1 MSIPNPYIINID
13 LFWPNMNRP
22 TQNEIARV
30 RAFDVDGAVET
41 EVGQSEYDPETGG
54 WPVVLQNIAAFSAT
68 RETAN
73 LRFRIYS
80 ANGQEVGW
88 TQTFNA
94 IQSGSR
100 VRIIIGQS
108 AELVSGATWTASS
121 RQHRVFGTV
130 RNTIGLAASGMV
142 VQAFHVGWTS
152 NGIEE
157 FPIGTAESDAGG
169 SFEILYSPPPVAS
182 ASIPIG
188 TPAGQINLIVYAN
201 EKLNP
206 EGTELRQLS
215 ASDVIYNAAREQR
228 LDLVIDRVVAS
239 ADSEYERL
247 DTGLKPSLGT
257 GEAAQ
262 LSTVRKLDERPDFLS
277 LVARSSG
284 FDEALV
290 RAFVRSWL
298 IAREIDTQLPP
309 STLSAPM
316 SREVIYPLVRAGLGD
331 NLRALLDVNPDQ
343 FFQTLVAAVHR
354 GIISAAIEE
363 HIHPTLVGDWRT
375 VLAKLMNFVPLDE
388 GSDRPWQQQLLELVL
403 GKEERFPKILNV
415 RQTSF
420 GTATTAHQVAM
431 PPAVTAGDLLIA
443 LFAASDGPAVTTP
456 AGWTQLW
463 SSSHPLDGRVGLSG
477 YAKVATGSEGGTLV
491 DFQTSTAQQ
500 AAAQVFRV
508 AKNSWKGT
516 ISAGVTVAASAFGL
530 SPEANPPALTPSTG
544 TRETLWLPCAA
555 FFGAPTV
562 TSWPNGYDT
571 HNFTRS
577 STSSGNCALVS
588 AARAEAALSEDPPPF
603 AVSGT
608 PALWLARTVGIQGL
622 PAAENPFRA
631 KKEALIGAHFDNL
644 GELPGV
650 LSALVDD
657 EVLTEQEAEDITFVF
672 EMYEKVGRYYP
683 IVAAVY
689 NYKANSDWRT
699 IEDLAALPLDGEF
712 PNWTI
717 FASGSTNYNAG
728 RYPGD
733 VPGFSSTYSQ
743 GAVYARRLYDLFGKV
758 SPQRRFVSRIQGT
771 PTLVAVRQFLT
782 DHPDFSLE
790 KGDIDD
796 YVADNELALSSDT
809 VGSIKQLQRVFRLT
823 PDFEAA
829 AHLIEQELDSAVR
842 IARIPEDRFVADH
855 EEHVGGLTAARD
867 IHRTA
872 SHYANEIL
880 TTLVKFHPN
889 LNEVGGMTAV
899 PGPVNFSVLDPT
911 HGYTPGLVTSPSE
924 AISNKLPN
932 WITLFGDLNKC
943 ACKHCQTVLSPG
955 AYLMDLLEWVDG
967 APRRTLFERRP
978 DLEDIELTCSNTN
991 TVLPYIDLVNE
1002 VLEAVVEP
1010 LEFTIALTPATLE
1023 QAKDGDA
1030 GALSAL
1036 RSALGAEGYVLSE
1049 RAVANRSAAYTEASK
1064 EWIVE
1069 DDAVRFRIQGN
1080 AAPLAVY
1087 PALQTSGTN
1096 DSLEVFPEHF
1106 NHKAYDKLAQAVF
1119 PFHLPLALGREE
1131 IDILLKQKNIRR
1143 HEILEAFSM
1152 SDADVKL
1159 RDVNIALAYLNL
1171 TPSEAQ
1177 AILGAERPVSE
1188 YWGFVIPPGAEEVT
1202 IRRPDKP
1209 TLKIT
1214 AREPD
1219 PEVDTDTRPAWV
1231 KLVTLVPVF
1240 LHRTGLSYQELL
1252 ELLDTRFV
1260 HGQAAD
1266 LHGLHV
1272 ASSSDELVE
1281 CNYNEFQ
1288 IAHLT
1293 TDTLRRVSFFVR
1305 LWRKLGWSM
1314 RELDAYL
1321 MDLEDGDIPDDLVR
1335 LAQVKRLV
1343 DELKVPPLDV
1353 VAWWAHLDTRRTGRI
1368 EKSRFDEVFLVGAPS
1383 QAEHQGLDR
1392 VRMGATINLAT
1403 VTDDEDYPAHIRASL
1418 RLSSTDIERLWG
1430 EVIASRSVTHLG
1442 LAELT
1447 EMFRVATFSRAMG
1460 ISIAEFYDLAALVGN
1475 PFDGG
1480 ATDLQAA
1487 ILNTYAA
1494 IRELVR
1500 ARATRMSAAEIAYY
1514 LRDESAP
1521 GDPFAPTAEDIAR
1534 AVRRLSAAAAEI
1546 EATYPDQ
1553 IPDAAALAAALSKIM
1568 PADKVVRTIQIVE
1581 GPPPPPNQ
1589 DDFDTQAEYDNAL
1602 AAYETVHAPLRE
1614 QNRSFLHRYLGRF
1627 IAGAPGD
1634 DPIEQLV
1641 TYDAGRSRV
1650 LRYKLVWDR
1659 LRGYLIDQARAASA
1673 LTVASEL
1680 MDLARDETEML
1691 LTTALKPLTADFGT
1705 SLDDWKQFLKGEWN
1719 TAEPGERRAFVV
1731 IPRDEEYTFTISVSL
1746 PVEPNV
1752 EVALWV
1758 DGEQRTSYTY
1768 IDDEQNR
1775 VYLYHGR
1782 KLKAGTVLDVRI
1794 TYSGAEDV
1802 ALLWQVGNADALPV
1816 PASAVVSF
1824 RTDVYVKLLK
1834 AVGLAKGL
1842 ELTRP
1847 ELRYLIE
1854 ESNALSLEDLPVRD
1868 ADVDVPWSALGNFID
1883 LLDLQRSVALKT
1895 KTLFDFWSE
1904 GGGSADA
1911 GADDVAA
1918 LIGWKTEDMLAVFDL
1933 LSPAPPPPPPWH
1945 EVFDP
1950 SNTVKLWQML
1960 RATAGIVRRL
1970 ELNASQIVDLLL
1982 SPAPTIGAAV
1992 RLRNVFRS
2000 QFSSDAWKEV
2010 FKPLRDPLRRRQR
2023 DALTGYLTTGAVEI
2037 DGAIGEQKP
2046 DFFDEND
2053 LFAHFLIDVEME
2065 PDTLIS
2071 RVRLALNVVQ
2081 LFVQRVFLGLEND
2094 ASLIQ
2099 LEQAKDQWT
2108 WMQSYRVWEANR
2120 KVFLYPENWIE
2131 PELRDDKTE
2140 FFTELENEL
2149 LEGDITHERGLT
2161 ALRNYLEKMSEVSN
2175 LEVVGTYAEDVFSSG
2190 VNQVLHVVG
2199 RTRFQSRS
2207 FYYRTFQAK
2216 QFHDGVW
2223 TPWRKINID
2232 INADVVAPVV
2242 FNGRLHLFWPL
2253 VQSKQ
2258 KPKPLP
2264 ANKSFVDG
2272 NNAGDVHAE
2281 FQAEIRLMW
2290 SEYVAS
2296 ENKWLKPKLSKT
2308 RVTDNDAETIFDREL
2323 GEDQPRTTGYHLRV
2337 AVASSEYVSVDVV
2350 KTNIPTGDGAPI
2362 PGWPSWLIDWPLQD
2376 QNFFIPRLLG
2386 TFAVWHTGEDTL
2398 GSSNLVLKLGENW
2411 PEGTVLKQNA
2421 AVEVDFI
2428 VNTKAA
2434 GDELRFLGNA
2444 PFFRRTPGA
2453 FRVFGT
2459 NFPYLGSA
2467 EHKPFF
2473 YETPSTSLFAVNKGV
2488 VTQPGLSREKTQVAL
2503 FSTFSHPL
2511 VTEVRKRLQA
2521 FGPEGIMNR
2530 ATQALPIA
2538 DNRYYSNYYY
2548 NYYGHLY
2555 LGYHIAGDRQAW
2567 GTTQRMIETELHPT
2581 RSVAQPYPLPTIE
2594 FGYGTPFGIYN
2605 WELFFH
2611 LPMLIAGRLSQDL
2624 KFEDAMKWYHYVF
2637 DPKQELT
2644 RYEQTKRWVE
2654 RLPAGCRYWNFL
2666 PFFAN
2671 KDATDSLSETL
2682 GLTKTLSAY
2691 DRQELTA
2698 LIDDW
2703 RRDPFNPHLI
2713 ARQRLVAYQK
2723 FVVMKYLDNLIAW
2736 ADQLFRLDTIE
2747 AINQATQLYILAA
2760 ELLGDR
2766 PEAVEPL
2773 TGEPRYTYRELKT
2786 KGIKTFSNAIV
2797 DVEYRLVSNSEH
2809 LKQTQL
2815 APEGSAAASIKNLSL
2830 KTLFFCVPRNERI
2843 DGYWD
2848 TVQDRLFKIRNSMN
2862 IDGIKRQLKLFEPPI
2877 DPALLVRA
2885 AAAGLDLGSVLAQL
2899 NTPLP
2904 CYRFGTWIQRA
2915 VDLAN
2920 ELKGFGVALLAAL
2933 EKKDA
2938 EELQLVRQ
2946 GHEIKMLELVR
2957 RVRQAQIAEA
2967 EENIRA
2973 LERSRAL
2980 AEERHTEYRSR
2991 ARISKSEKTQI
3002 SMTEASNL
3010 LEVGQGTFHT
3020 LGGLF
3025 AAVPDPEAGM
3035 VGPFPL
3041 INMKAKVGTA
3051 FITTMNSIA
3060 NALGAAASW
3069 TRGRANLAGINAG
3082 HERRWE
3088 DWKLQERL
3096 ARKEIEQINQQ
3107 IVAAQIRRDVAQ
3119 RELENHETQ
3128 MEHAEEVRDFLQEK
3142 FTSRD
3147 LYQWMVRE
3155 LSRTYQQVYKLAYD
3169 VAKSAERTFQFELG
3183 LEGTSFI
3190 QFGYFDSLR
3199 QGLLAGEKL
3208 VLDLKRMEVAYLE
3221 RNRREF
3227 EIQKPISLA
3236 AINPAALQDLREK
3249 GACEFELPEVLFDL
3263 DHPGQYFRRIRA
3275 VRLTIPCVT
3284 GPHTSVSAKL
3294 TLLGSAIRK
3303 QSTANPTAYPYT
3315 GFDDP
3320 RFVHDLVGIQSI
3332 ATSSAQS
3339 DAGLFELNF
3348 RDERYLPF
3356 EGAGVI
3362 SRWRLELPTAYPQFD
3377 HNTISDAVM
3386 QLSYTARDGG
3396 GTLKDGAESAII
3408 DGLNRILKVVS
3419 EQETGLVR
3427 VFSLRKE
3434 FPDVFHR
3441 LLTSPGEPVDMTLLP
3456 EHFPFVI
3463 RRARM
3468 TLALA
3473 NIVDDEGH
3481 VDLHVITK
3489 PGATLSGANISLN
3502 GGNATPVNP
3511 QNGIAVQSLPKGGSA
3526 STTLLQSWAAETWA
3540 LQQTGLSGDAVEDI
3554 VFVVRYTAAAAD

>member
-30 RAFDVDGAVET
+30 RAFDIEGSTER
-41 EVGQSEYDPETGG
+41 EVGQGQYDPETGG
-54 WPVVLQNIAAFSAT
+54 WPVVLQRVAVFEST

-80 ANGQEVGW
+80 ASGQEVGW

-108 AELVSGATWTASS
+108 AELVSSGATWTASS
-121 RQHRVFGTV
+121 RQHRAFGAV
-130 RNTIGLAASGMV
+130 RNTIGLAASGIV
-142 VQAFHVGWTS
+142 VEAYHVGWTS
-152 NGIEE
+152 GGIDE
-157 FPIGTAESDAGG
+157 FLLSRAESDAGG
-169 SFEILYSPPPVAS
+169 NFEILYSPPPVAS

-188 TPAGQINLIVYAN
+188 TPAGQINLILYAN

-206 EGTELRQLS
+206 EGTDLRRLS
-215 ASDVIYNAAREQR
+215 SSEVIYNAAREQQ
-228 LDLVIDRVVAS
+228 LDVVIDRVVAN
-239 ADSEYERL
+239 ADCEYERL
-247 DTGLKPSLGT
+247 VTGLKPSLGVSD
-257 GEAAQ
+257 AAQ
-262 LSTVRKLDERPDFLS
+262 LSTVRTLDERPDFLT

-298 IAREIDTQLPP
+298 IAKEIDTQLPP
-309 STLSAPM
+309 STLSGPM
-316 SREVIYPLVRAGLGD
+316 SREVIYSLVRAGLGD
-331 NLRALLDVNPDQ
+331 NLRALLDVNPDK

-354 GIISAAIEE
+354 GIISAAIEVD
-363 HIHPTLVGDWRT
+363 IYPTLVDTWRT
-375 VLAKLMNFVPLDE
+375 VLTKLMNFVPLAP
-388 GSDRPWQQQLLELVL
+388 GSKPPWQQQLLELVL
-403 GKEERFPKILNV
+403 GEDATMPRVQSYWTMPFPAN
-415 RQTSF
+415 
-420 GTATTAHQVAM
+420 TTNHPVAM
-431 PPAVTAGDLLIA
+431 LSDVTAGDLLIV
-443 LFAASDGPAVTTP
+443 LFANDEGSPVTTP

-463 SSSHPLDGRVGLSG
+463 SSTDNPSAPAVRLSG
-477 YAKVATGSEGGTLV
+477 YAKVGVGSEGGTSV
-491 DFQTSTAQQ
+491 NFQTTVPQQ
-500 AAAQVFRV
+500 AVAHVYRV
-508 AKNSWKGT
+508 SKDSWKGT
-516 ISAGVTVAASAFGL
+516 IAEGVAFGTAE
-530 SPEANPPALTPSTG
+530 PGFGTAANPPLLDPPGDAAK
-544 TRETLWLPCAA
+544 TLWLACAA
-555 FFGAPTV
+555 FDLG
-562 TSWPNGYDT
+562 WPWESFPSDYTNGRYT
-571 HNFTRS
+571 TS
-577 STSSGNCALVS
+577 STSDGNCGLMS
-588 AARAEAALSEDPPPF
+588 AWRGSLAGSENPSSFAITSNSGAEWVAQ
-603 AVSGT
+603 
-608 PALWLARTVGIQGL
+608 TVGIRGID
-622 PAAENPFRA
+622 AADRPNRA

-644 GELPGV
+644 GELPG
-650 LSALVDD
+650 LLAALVDD
-657 EVLTEQEAEDITFVF
+657 EVLTEQQAEDVTFVF

-689 NYKANSDWRT
+689 ASKASSGWRT
-699 IEDLAALPLDGEF
+699 IEDLATVTLDGAH
-712 PNWTI
+712 PNWTD
-717 FASGSTNYNAG
+717 FASSSTSYNNG

-733 VPGFSSTYSQ
+733 VPGFNGTSGQ
-743 GAVYARRLYDLFGKV
+743 GAVYARRLYDLFGKL

-771 PTLVAVRQFLT
+771 TTLVAVRQFLT

-796 YVADNELALSSDT
+796 YLAESELTLNADT
-809 VGSIKQLQRVFRLT
+809 VGSIKQLQRLFRLT
-823 PDFEAA
+823 PDFDAA
-829 AHLIEQELDSAVR
+829 AHLIGQALDSAVR

-880 TTLVKFHPN
+880 ATLVKFHPN
-889 LNEVGGMTAV
+889 LNEVGGLSAV
-899 PGPVNFSVLDPT
+899 PGPVNFTVLDPT
-911 HGYTPGLVTSPSE
+911 HGYTPDLVDTPDDTVSG
-924 AISNKLPN
+924 KFPN

-967 APRRTLFERRP
+967 APKRTLFERRP

-991 TVLPYIDLVNE
+991 TVLPYIDIVNE

-1010 LEFTIALTPATLE
+1010 LEFTIGVTPETMN
-1023 QAKDGDA
+1023 QAKDGVE
-1030 GALSAL
+1030 GALGAL
-1036 RSALGAEGYVLSE
+1036 RSAVLAEGYVLSE
-1049 RAVANRSAAYTEASK
+1049 RAVATQSAAYTEPSK

-1069 DDAVRFRIQGN
+1069 DDAVRFRIRGN
-1080 AAPLAVY
+1080 ASPLTVY
-1087 PALQTSGTN
+1087 PALQTNGAN

-1131 IDILLKQKNIRR
+1131 IDIFLKQKNIRK
-1143 HEILEAFSM
+1143 HEILEAFST
-1152 SDADVKL
+1152 SDADTKL
-1159 RDVNIALAYLNL
+1159 LDPNIALAYLNL

-1177 AILGAERPVSE
+1177 AILGAERPVPE
-1188 YWGFVIPPGAEEVT
+1188 YWGFVIPPGAHEVT

-1214 AREPD
+1214 ATEPAPGD
-1219 PEVDTDTRPAWV
+1219 PDTRPAWV

-1240 LHRTGLSYQELL
+1240 LHRTGLSYQDLL
-1252 ELLDTRFV
+1252 DLLDTRFV
-1260 HGQAAD
+1260 HRQAAD
-1266 LHGLHV
+1266 THGLHIV
-1272 ASSSDELVE
+1272 SSTEERVE

-1288 IAHLT
+1288 IAHLN

-1321 MDLEDGDIPDDLVR
+1321 MSLEDGNIPATLVR
-1335 LAQVKRLV
+1335 LAQVKRLA
-1343 DELKVPPLDV
+1343 DELKLSPLDV
-1353 VAWWAHLDTRRTGRI
+1353 VAWWANLDTRRTGRI

-1383 QAEHQGLDR
+1383 QAEYQGLER
-1392 VRMGATINLAT
+1392 VRIGATVNLAT
-1403 VTDDEDYPAHIRASL
+1403 VADDEDYPAHLRAAL
-1418 RLSSTDIERLWG
+1418 RLNSTDIDRLWG
-1430 EVIASRSVTHLG
+1430 EVILSQPGTNLG

-1447 EMFRVATFSRAMG
+1447 EMYRVATFSRAMG
-1460 ISIAEFYDLAALVGN
+1460 LSVAEFYDLAALVGN
-1475 PFDGG
+1475 PFAEG
-1480 ATDLQAA
+1480 AADLQAA

-1494 IRELVR
+1494 IREFER

-1514 LRDESAP
+1514 LRNESGP
-1521 GDPFAPTAEDIAR
+1521 GDPFAPTAEDMTR
-1534 AVRRLSAAAAEI
+1534 AVQRLSAAAAEI

-1553 IPDAAALAAALSKIM
+1553 IPDAAALVAALTKIM
-1568 PADKVVRTIQIVE
+1568 PAEKVVRAIQIVE
-1581 GPPPPPNQ
+1581 GPPPPPQ
-1589 DDFDTQAEYDNAL
+1589 RDDFDTQQKYDDAL
-1602 AAYETVHAPLRE
+1602 AGYEAVQAPLRE
-1614 QNRSFLHRYLGRF
+1614 QNRNFLNRYFAAF
-1627 IAGAPGD
+1627 IGWAPD
-1634 DPIEQLV
+1634 NDPIDQLV
-1641 TYDAGRSRV
+1641 TYDEARSRV

-1659 LRGYLIDQARAASA
+1659 LRAYLVDQARTASA
-1673 LTVASEL
+1673 LTVAAEL
-1680 MDLARDETEML
+1680 MDLARDEAEAL
-1691 LTTALKPLTADFGT
+1691 LTKALRILTGDFGMAI
-1705 SLDDWKQFLKGEWN
+1705 DDWKSFLKAEWN
-1719 TAEPGERRAFVV
+1719 TAEPGERRASVV
-1731 IPRDEEYTFTISVSL
+1731 IPRDDDYVFIISVSL
-1746 PVEPNV
+1746 PVAPSA
-1752 EVALWV
+1752 EVALWI
-1758 DGEQRTSYTY
+1758 DGEQRTSSGYN
-1768 IDDEQNR
+1768 EVQQNKL
-1775 VYLYHGR
+1775 YLYPGQ
-1782 KLKAGTVLDVRI
+1782 KLKAGTVLDVRV
-1794 TYSGAEDV
+1794 TYSGTED
-1802 ALLWQVGNADALPV
+1802 ATLLWQVGNADPVPV
-1816 PASAVVSF
+1816 PASAIVPF
-1824 RTDVYVKLLK
+1824 RADVYTKLFK
-1834 AVGLAKGL
+1834 AVGLVKGL
-1842 ELTRP
+1842 ELKRS
-1847 ELRYLIE
+1847 ELKYLSE
-1854 ESNALSLEDLPVRD
+1854 GSTGLSLDELPLRD
-1868 ADVDVPWSALGNFID
+1868 DDADVPWSALAGFID
-1883 LLDLQRSVALKT
+1883 LLDLQRSVELKS

-1911 GADDVAA
+1911 GADDVAV
-1918 LIGWKTEDMLAVFDL
+1918 LTGWKTEDILAVLDL
-1933 LSPAPPPPPPWH
+1933 ISPAPPPPPPWH
-1945 EVFDP
+1945 NPDLSEMLE
-1950 SNTVKLWQML
+1950 LWQML
-1960 RATAGIVRRL
+1960 RATMRIVRRL
-1970 ELNASQIVDLLL
+1970 ELNASQIIDLLL
-1982 SPAPTIGAAV
+1982 SPAPTLGAAV

-2000 QFSSDAWKEV
+2000 QFSRDAWKEV

-2023 DALTGYLTTGAVEI
+2023 DALTGYLTTGAVEV
-2037 DGAIGEQKP
+2037 DGVNGEQKP
-2046 DFFDEND
+2046 DFVDEND

-2071 RVRLALNVVQ
+2071 RIRLALNVVQ
-2081 LFVQRVFLGLEND
+2081 LFVQRVFLGLEDN

-2099 LEQAKDQWT
+2099 LEQAKDQWA
-2108 WMQSYRVWEANR
+2108 WMQNYRVWEANR

-2149 LEGDITHERGLT
+2149 VEGDITHERGLT
-2161 ALRNYLEKMSEVSN
+2161 ALHNYLEKMSEVSN
-2175 LEVVGTYAEDVFSSG
+2175 LEVVGTYAEEVFSSG
-2190 VNQVLHVVG
+2190 VNHVLHVVG

-2216 QFHDGVW
+2216 QFHNGVW
-2223 TPWRKINID
+2223 TPWKKINLD

-2253 VQSKQ
+2253 VQNKQ
-2258 KPKPLP
+2258 KPTPLP
-2264 ANKSFVDG
+2264 ANKNHVDG
-2272 NNAGDVHAE
+2272 DNAGAVHAD

-2296 ENKWLKPKLSKT
+2296 ENKWLKPKLSKS
-2308 RVTDNDAETIFDREL
+2308 RVTDADAETIFDREL
-2323 GEDQPRTTGYHLRV
+2323 GEDKPRTAGYHLRV

-2350 KTNIPTGDGAPI
+2350 KTNIPNADGVSRAD
-2362 PGWPSWLIDWPLQD
+2362 SLAEWLWKDK
-2376 QNFFIPRLLG
+2376 NFLRPKRLG
-2386 TFAVWHTGEDTL
+2386 TFAVWHTGDDTL
-2398 GSSNLVLKLGENW
+2398 GSSDLVLKVGESW
-2411 PEGTVLKQNA
+2411 PEGTLLVQNA
-2421 AVEVDFI
+2421 AVEVDYI
-2428 VNTKAA
+2428 VHARNA

-2467 EHKPFF
+2467 ELKPFF
-2473 YETPSTSLFAVNKGV
+2473 YETPSTSLFAVSKGV
-2488 VTQPGLSREKTQVAL
+2488 VTRSGLSREKTQVAS
-2503 FSTFSHPL
+2503 FSTFNHPL

-2567 GTTQRMIETELHPT
+2567 GTTQRLIETELHPT
-2581 RSVAQPYPLPTIE
+2581 RSVEQPYPLPTIE

-2654 RLPAGCRYWNFL
+2654 RLPAGSRYWNFL

-2682 GLTKTLSAY
+2682 GLTKTLSTY

-2703 RRDPFNPHLI
+2703 RRNPFNPHLI
-2713 ARQRLVAYQK
+2713 ARQRVVAYQK
-2723 FVVMKYLDNLIAW
+2723 SVVMKYLDNLIAW

-2786 KGIKTFSNAIV
+2786 KGITSFSNAIV

-2815 APEGSAAASIKNLSL
+2815 AQEDSATASIKNLSL
-2830 KTLFFCVPRNERI
+2830 RTLFFCVPRNERL

-2862 IDGIKRQLKLFEPPI
+2862 IDGVKRQLKLFEPPI

-2899 NTPLP
+2899 NAPLP

-2920 ELKGFGVALLAAL
+2920 ELKGFGAALLAAL

-2938 EELQLVRQ
+2938 EELQLMRQ

-2957 RVRQAQIAEA
+2957 LVRQTQITEA
-2967 EENIRA
+2967 EENITA
-2973 LERSRAL
+2973 LTLSRAL
-2980 AEERHTEYRSR
+2980 AEERLTEYSTR
-2991 ARISKSEKTQI
+2991 ARISKSERTQLT
-3002 SMTEASNL
+3002 MTNVGTQ
-3010 LEVGQGTFHT
+3010 LEVLQGVFHT
-3020 LGGLF
+3020 LGGMF
-3025 AAVPDPEAGM
+3025 ASIPDTKAGM

-3041 INMKAKVGTA
+3041 ISVDAKIGTA
-3051 FITTMNSIA
+3051 FITSMNSIA
-3060 NALGAAASW
+3060 NAFGAGASVA
-3069 TRGRANLAGINAG
+3069 RGNANLAGINAG

-3088 DWKLQERL
+3088 DWQLQKRL
-3096 ARKEIEQINQQ
+3096 AEKEIEQINQQ
-3107 IVAAQIRRDVAQ
+3107 IVAAQIRRDIAQ

-3128 MEHAEEVRDFLQEK
+3128 MEHAEEVREFLQEK
-3142 FTSRD
+3142 FTSRE

-3183 LEGTSFI
+3183 LDGTSFI

-3208 VLDLKRMEVAYLE
+3208 VFDLKRMEVAYLE

-3303 QSTANPTAYPYT
+3303 QSTANPTAYAYT

-3377 HNTISDAVM
+3377 HNTISDAVL

-3396 GTLKDGAESAII
+3396 GTLKDGAESAIV
-3408 DGLNRILKVVS
+3408 DGLNRLLKVVS
-3419 EQETGLVR
+3419 EEETGLVR
-3427 VFSLRKE
+3427 VLSLRKE
-3434 FPDVFHR
+3434 FPDVLHR
-3441 LLTSPGEPVDMTLLP
+3441 LLTSPGQPVDMTLLP

-3473 NIVDDEGH
+3473 DIVDDEGH
-3481 VDLHVITK
+3481 VDVHVITK
-3489 PGATLSGANISLN
+3489 PGAALSGAGISLN
-3502 GGNATPVNP
+3502 GGVDAPVNP
-3511 QNGIAVQSLPKGGSA
+3511 QNGVAVRSLPKGGGA
-3526 STTLLQSWAAETWA
+3526 STALLQNWAAETWA
-3540 LQQTGLSGDAVEDI
+3540 LEQHGMSADTVEDI